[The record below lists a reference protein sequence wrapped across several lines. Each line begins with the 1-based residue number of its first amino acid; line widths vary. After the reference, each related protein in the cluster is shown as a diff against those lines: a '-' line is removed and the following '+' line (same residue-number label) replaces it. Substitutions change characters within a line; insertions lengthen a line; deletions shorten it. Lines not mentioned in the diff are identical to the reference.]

1 MKQSERIL
9 LGMAG
14 ALMPIIA
21 TLYFYDFSN
30 FSATTFNWISY
41 AVRTTILLGLG
52 ALTAHLHNTE
62 TNKLKILQLGLAVPS
77 LLTAVYTGNNLK
89 ETQLKHEIEERT
101 RAVGYQLPAEEFSF
115 PFFSSAYAQGRL
127 PHARS
132 IQKFK
137 SPDQS
142 LAQSIWQGVTGS
154 GPENIWYVIV
164 SSHKTLEEAQ
174 AKVAEINRLGLNY
187 KAEIY
192 DPYKSNVNYSVIIG
206 SNLILDDA
214 KKLRTKAIAD
224 GLAKD
229 TYLWSLK

>member
-1 MKQSERIL
+1 MKHSERIL

-30 FSATTFNWISY
+30 FSTTTFNGVSY
-41 AVRTTILLGLG
+41 GVKTFILLGLG
-52 ALTAHLHNTE
+52 ALTAHLHSTE

-89 ETQLKHEIEERT
+89 ETQLKHDIEERT
-101 RAVGYQLPAEEFSF
+101 RVVGYTIPTEEFSF
-115 PFFSSAYAQGRL
+115 PFFSSAHAQGRL
-127 PHARS
+127 PRAKNA
-132 IQKFK
+132 QKFR
-137 SPDQS
+137 SPDQNV
-142 LAQSIWQGVTGS
+142 AQSIWQGVTGT

-164 SSHKTLEEAQ
+164 SSHKTIEEAQ
-174 AKVAEINRLGLNY
+174 AKITEINLLGLSY
-187 KAEIY
+187 KPEIY
-192 DPYKSNVNYSVIIG
+192 MPYKSNVYYSVIIG
-206 SNLILDDA
+206 SNLVLDEA